1 VSASSSSIALPPF
14 VRRTLGVRSR
24 RRIPFDAAVKL
35 RAGEATWMLTHPDD
49 VKHVL
54 ISNAE
59 NYSKSRFLHSARG
72 RLRAGQG
79 LLTSSGEEHHR
90 QRRLL
95 QPLFH
100 QRVVERFCPVIVD
113 RTERLLSRLEGAA
126 EVDIAT
132 EMADLA
138 RSVILGVLFGIEY
151 RDEGG
156 RLSAAIQCRRRYTE
170 YVYHSRLPFRTRLPT
185 RVVREHRG
193 AIRWIDEVI
202 SREIASRRRGVEVQG
217 DDLLSLLLESTYS
230 DGSRMSDRQ
239 VRDEVLTFTSTGYET
254 LGDALAWTWYLL
266 SQHPEV
272 ERRFVSELRAAP
284 VDRVA
289 TPAGAAGLSFTEGVF
304 REAMRIYPPT
314 WIYERVAR
322 ERDELPSGA
331 VVPGGARLYVCQYV
345 MHRHPRYFPEPEA
358 FRPER
363 FAGAGRR
370 PYRFAYLPFGDGAH
384 TCLGETLAMLEGV
397 LVLGMVGRRFG
408 FELLPGQQIVP
419 RAGITLTP
427 RHGIRVRPVSR

>member
-1 VSASSSSIALPPF
+1 VNAPTSAIDLPPF
-14 VRRTLGVRSR
+14 LRRTLGLRSR
-24 RRIPFDAAVKL
+24 RRIPFDAVVKL

-54 ISNAE
+54 ISNAG

-79 LLTSSGEEHHR
+79 LLTSAGEEHRR

-100 QRVVERFCPVIVD
+100 QRVIERFYPVVVD
-113 RTERLLSRLEGAA
+113 RTERLLSRLESGG
-126 EVDIAT
+126 EVDIAR
-132 EMADLA
+132 EMADLT
-138 RSVILGVLFGIEY
+138 RSVILGVLFGRDH
-151 RDEGG
+151 RDEDGG
-156 RLSAAIQCRRRYTE
+156 LSRAIDARRRYTE

-185 RVVREHRG
+185 KVVRQHGEALR
-193 AIRWIDEVI
+193 RIDEAI
-202 SREIASRRRGVEVQG
+202 FREIGIRRRGAEARS
-217 DDLLSLLLESTYS
+217 DLLSLLMTSTYP
-230 DGSRMSDRQ
+230 DGSRMTDRQ

-254 LGDALAWTWYLL
+254 LGEALSWTWYLL

-272 ERRFVSELRAAP
+272 EGRLLSELQAVGASGLT
-284 VDRVA
+284 
-289 TPAGAAGLSFTEGVF
+289 TPAGVARLTFTEGVF

-314 WIYERVAR
+314 WIYERVAQ
-322 ERDELPSGA
+322 ERDGLPSGS

-363 FAGAGRR
+363 FADATRR
-370 PYRFAYLPFGDGAH
+370 PFRFAYLPFGDGAH
-384 TCLGETLAMLEGV
+384 TCLGESLAMMEGV
-397 LVLGMVGRRFG
+397 LVLAMVGGRFG
-408 FELLPGQQIVP
+408 FELVAGQRIVP

-427 RHGIRVRPVSR
+427 RHGIRMRPRSR